1 MREEV
6 HRRQPEARRGER
18 GFTLVELLISVAI
31 VGILSAIAVVNL
43 QSALDRSRQRKTM
56 ATMRNLSTA
65 IEAYNTDNNYLPSN
79 GISADE
85 LADVLR
91 ENVYNTVET
100 RDGWNNDIVYS
111 MASGHYTLE
120 SYGRDGADGPAD
132 VTKDTRDQFDNDIVL
147 QDGQFSASP
156 ETGS

>member
-1 MREEV
+1 MRGDERQ
-6 HRRQPEARRGER
+6 RRQPGPGER

-56 ATMRNLSTA
+56 ATMRNLATA
-65 IEAYNTDNNYLPSN
+65 VEAYNTDNNHLPSN

-85 LADVLR
+85 LAEVLR

-100 RDGWNNDIVYS
+100 RDGWDNDIVYS
-111 MASGHYTLE
+111 AAGGHYTLE

-132 VTKDTRDQFDNDIVL
+132 VTRETRDRFDNDIVL

>member
-1 MREEV
+1 MGEQD
-6 HRRQPEARRGER
+6 RRQRRGRRGER

-65 IEAYNTDNNYLPSN
+65 VEAYNTDNNHLPAN
-79 GISADE
+79 GLTADE
-85 LADVLR
+85 LSEVLK

-111 MASGHYTLE
+111 AASGHYTLE

-132 VTKDTRDQFDNDIVL
+132 VTVETRDQFDYDIVL